1 MHPSQGFSI
10 LILNFKWDIIMADH
24 SYAVFLF
31 LDSIHVLYLRPV
43 LQDFVGSVCFIY
55 RTSIFIDIELGKVKR
70 IS

>member
-1 MHPSQGFSI
+1 MV
-10 LILNFKWDIIMADH
+10 DH

-31 LDSIHVLYLRPV
+31 LDSIHVLYICPV
-43 LQDFVGSVCFIY
+43 LQDFVDSVCFIY

>member
-10 LILNFKWDIIMADH
+10 LILNFKWDIMVDH

-31 LDSIHVLYLRPV
+31 LDSIHVLYICPV
-43 LQDFVGSVCFIY
+43 LQDFVDSVCFIY